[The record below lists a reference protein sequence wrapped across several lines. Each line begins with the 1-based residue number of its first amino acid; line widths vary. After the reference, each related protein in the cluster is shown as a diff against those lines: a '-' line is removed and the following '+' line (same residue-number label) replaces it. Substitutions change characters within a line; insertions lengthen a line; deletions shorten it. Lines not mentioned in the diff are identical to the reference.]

1 MALTREFKETIR
13 ARVQSDPA
21 FREALL
27 KEAVESMLA
36 GDVTTGKAILRDY
49 INATDGFADL
59 ETATQ
64 KPAKSLMRMLGPN
77 GNPQAE
83 NVFLIL
89 ARLQEAL
96 GIKFRVQLA
105 SRSIKKRGTR
115 SKAR

>member
-27 KEAVESMLA
+27 REAVESMLQ
-36 GDVTTGKAILRDY
+36 GDMATGKAILRDY

-59 ETATQ
+59 EAATQ
-64 KPAKSLMRMLGPN
+64 KPVKSLMRMLGPK

-89 ARLQEAL
+89 ARLQDAL
-96 GIKFRVQLA
+96 GIRFQV
-105 SRSIKKRGTR
+105 RSAFKNAKKRGAR
-115 SKAR
+115 SKSR